1 MACDQIS
8 KEWPKFLHDGFCHFS
23 GICEDQRGMC
33 TDEVSDG
40 LNVVFK
46 HLHHRKVAEFWMR
59 MRMSKSSSLEPEIL
73 AMDTEVG
80 FPLASRSSLLTRYS
94 ATVSRGSMVAEIPMR

>member
-23 GICEDQRGMC
+23 GVCEDQRGGMC

-59 MRMSKSSSLEPEIL
+59 DENVQIQ
-73 AMDTEVG
+73 
-80 FPLASRSSLLTRYS
+80 FPRT
-94 ATVSRGSMVAEIPMR
+94 